1 MLFLDLA
8 RCAMTARLLTL
19 LQVMVPPSA
28 VAPNVPKC
36 SHSLWNHTT
45 QRKTESIWVSWAA
58 WYHHC
63 TTGPPCVYGVVLRE
77 GWLLCQILT
86 FLLVVSE
93 VTHEPWHV
101 GCPEY
106 SSWVHS
112 WLSGM
117 RWRGMNQRIASI
129 LRVSLREMWKNGHER
144 LVNIT
149 FHGMFRSKIWMRH
162 QAWWLI
168 PNAELLT
175 PCTNL
180 LGNPST
186 AKDAERRE
194 NGPCG
199 ATKAPALSNASPVQG
214 PGRLRKVNTF
224 LRGDIFNYFQVF
236 RKVWDTAP
244 IFVWNSGLWWLRFIS
259 SSNVYVYYVY
269 IYIYI
274 HFSEKVCALGV

>member
-93 VTHEPWHV
+93 VTHELWHV

-129 LRVSLREMWKNGHER
+129 LRVGVR
-144 LVNIT
+144 
-149 FHGMFRSKIWMRH
+149 
-162 QAWWLI
+162 AWWLI
-168 PNAELLT
+168 RNAELLT

-180 LGNPST
+180 LGDFKHH
-186 AKDAERRE
+186 AKDAERRGD
-194 NGPCG
+194 GPCSL

-224 LRGDIFNYFQVF
+224 LRGDIFCFGVSCGILHPSLF
-236 RKVWDTAP
+236 ETV
-244 IFVWNSGLWWLRFIS
+244 
-259 SSNVYVYYVY
+259 VYDALDLYHLAMYMCIMF

-274 HFSEKVCALGV
+274 LLRKGV